1 MTDEPP
7 PPPGT
12 VNMSDLRRVTPVS
25 AHWGFDRGL
34 PIDRIYIEAFLE
46 RCATDVAG
54 HVLEVGDRSYTQR
67 FGSPRVSVS
76 DILHVSG
83 GRGATI
89 VADLAQPGALPEGAF
104 DCIIFTQ
111 TLHLIFD
118 VHRAVENL
126 ASALRPGGTLLMTVP
141 GITKVDHDEWGAR
154 QCWSFTAHSI
164 ERIVREAGDWDEL
177 AVMAKGNVLAATAFL
192 HGLAVS
198 ELTDSE
204 LAFQDPLYQLVI
216 TARARKRR
224 PVTDSTS

>member
-1 MTDEPP
+1 MTDKAPP
-7 PPPGT
+7 PLGT
-12 VNMSDLRRVTPVS
+12 VNMGDLRRATPVS

-34 PIDRIYIEAFLE
+34 PIDRIYIEAFLQ
-46 RCATDVAG
+46 RHAADVAG
-54 HVLEVGDRSYTQR
+54 HVLEVGDRLYTQR
-67 FGSPRVSVS
+67 FGGPRVSVS

-83 GRGATI
+83 GSAATI
-89 VADLAQPGALPEGAF
+89 VADLAQPRALPEGTF

-141 GITKVDHDEWGAR
+141 GITKVDHDEWGSR
-154 QCWSFTAHSI
+154 QCWSFTAYSLD
-164 ERIVREAGDWDEL
+164 RIVREAGDWDDL
-177 AVMAKGNVLAATAFL
+177 AVIANGNVLAATAFL

-198 ELTDSE
+198 ELTESE

-224 PVTDSTS
+224 TATDSTP